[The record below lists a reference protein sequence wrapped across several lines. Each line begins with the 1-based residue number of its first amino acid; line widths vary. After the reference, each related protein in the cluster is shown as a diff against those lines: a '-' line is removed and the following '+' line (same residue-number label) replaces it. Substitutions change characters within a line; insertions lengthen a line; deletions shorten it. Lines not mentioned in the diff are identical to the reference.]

1 MASTPA
7 KATARKSQKPL
18 AKVLGAVVLT
28 LHTFCIPIFLVL
40 FFYLTTIRLLWPL
53 LIPYTVSLYLF
64 KGHESGTPPFR
75 SNALR
80 SSRIWSFFA
89 LYFPATLHRS
99 VPLSPDRKYIFGYH
113 PHGIIAHGAFLAFS
127 TSALDFSSIFPGI
140 TPTLL
145 TLDANF
151 RIPLY
156 REYALAIGLAG
167 VSSKSCRN
175 LLSKGGHRNDGTG
188 RAITIVVGGAR
199 ESMIAVPKT
208 LRLMVKDR
216 KGFVKL
222 ALRTGADLVPVLAFG
237 ENDLYAHVDSAAY
250 PVVQKVQRLVKNA
263 TGWEMPLF
271 YGQGFWSGSSGF
283 LPYRTPIDVVVGR
296 PIRVD
301 GKIEEPSAEEID
313 SLHGLYIMELERIWD
328 EWKGR
333 FPVNDGVE
341 IQLL

>member
-7 KATARKSQKPL
+7 TAFPAKASNPFGRI
-18 AKVLGAVVLT
+18 LGIAILT
-28 LHTFCIPIFLVL
+28 FHSLCIPFFIALFL
-40 FFYLTTIRLLWPL
+40 YLATIRFLWVL
-53 LIPYTVSLYLF
+53 LIPYAISLYLF
-64 KGHESGTPPFR
+64 KGHEAGNLPLR
-75 SNALR
+75 SKALR
-80 SSRIWSFFA
+80 SSLIWSFFA
-89 LYFPATLHRS
+89 SYFPATLHRS
-99 VPLSPDRKYIFGYH
+99 APLSPDRKYIFGYH

-127 TSALDFSSIFPGI
+127 TSALDFSTLFPGI

-156 REYALAIGLAG
+156 REYALALGLAG

-175 LLSKGGHRNDGTG
+175 LLSKGGLRKDGTG

-199 ESMIAVPKT
+199 ESMIAEPKT

-237 ENDLYAHVDSAAY
+237 ENDLYAHIDSGKY
-250 PVVQKVQRLVKNA
+250 PLVQKVQQLVKNA

-271 YGQGFWSGSSGF
+271 VGQGFWNGSWGL

-296 PIRVD
+296 PVD
-301 GKIEEPSAEEID
+301 VGGKMEIPSIVEID
-313 SLHGLYIMELERIWD
+313 RVHGLYVEELERMWK
-328 EWKGR
+328 EWKGK
-333 FPVNDGVE
+333 FPAADGVE
-341 IQLL
+341 LQLL

>member
-7 KATARKSQKPL
+7 KATARKPQGPH
-18 AKVLGAVVLT
+18 AKVLGVVVLT
-28 LHTFCIPIFLVL
+28 FHTICIPIFLVL
-40 FFYLTTIRLLWPL
+40 FFYLSTIRFLWPL
-53 LIPYTVSLYLF
+53 LIPYIGSLYFF
-64 KGHESGTPPFR
+64 KGHESGTLPFR
-75 SNALR
+75 STALR

-99 VPLSPDRKYIFGYH
+99 VPLPPDRKYIFGYH

-127 TSALDFSSIFPGI
+127 TLALDFSSMFPGI

-175 LLSKGGHRNDGTG
+175 LLSKGGPRNDGTG
-188 RAITIVVGGAR
+188 RAIAIVVGGAR

-237 ENDLYAHVDSAAY
+237 ENDLYAHIDSAQY
-250 PVVQKVQRLVKNA
+250 PVVQRVQRLVKNA

-271 YGQGFWSGSSGF
+271 YGQSFWNGSRGL
-283 LPYRTPIDVVVGR
+283 LPYRTPIDIVVGR
-296 PIRVD
+296 PICVD
-301 GKIEEPSAEEID
+301 TKMEEPSTEEVN
-313 SLHGLYIMELERIWD
+313 SLHGLYIMELERMWD

-333 FPVNDGVE
+333 FPSSDGVE
-341 IQLL
+341 LQLL